1 MRQASP
7 KTRFAQQFIKQGTE
21 QQYFKIQSRVSQA
34 RVRSEYWKPNKKHP
48 MSKRKPTS
56 QNRGKTMRSKES
68 IAGIRGPTAP
78 QIARQERKPSIL
90 RGDTSRIG
98 RQIGPRKKTHAGPVK
113 TKRVKDP
120 SH

>member
-1 MRQASP
+1 
-7 KTRFAQQFIKQGTE
+7 
-21 QQYFKIQSRVSQA
+21 
-34 RVRSEYWKPNKKHP
+34 
-48 MSKRKPTS
+48 MSKRKPNQS
-56 QNRGKTMRSKES
+56 HGKTMRSKES

-78 QIARQERKPSIL
+78 QVARQKLNLSIL

-113 TKRVKDP
+113 TKRLKDP